1 MRPSAVGRGPCD
13 AHTRIRLR
21 RGARSHARHLPQ
33 PRGKPLRG
41 VGQGAILARAQV
53 VVASVVQRDVEQL
66 HAFDV
71 REFALDAPLSR
82 HTHAVAFEVES
93 VSAARI

>member
-1 MRPSAVGRGPCD
+1 MRIHAFARAAVR
-13 AHTRIRLR
+13 AHTPAIFL
-21 RGARSHARHLPQ
+21 SHAASR
-33 PRGKPLRG
+33 RAG
-41 VGQGAILARAQV
+41 VGQGGILARAQV

-66 HAFDV
+66 HAFAV
-71 REFALDAPLSR
+71 REFALGAPLSR